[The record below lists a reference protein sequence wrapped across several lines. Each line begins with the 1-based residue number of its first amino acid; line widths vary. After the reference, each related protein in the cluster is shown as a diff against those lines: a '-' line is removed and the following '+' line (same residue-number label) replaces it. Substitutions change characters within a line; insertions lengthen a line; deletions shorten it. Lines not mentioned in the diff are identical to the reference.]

1 VNTIRTWLAA
11 AALVALPAILQP
23 LQAHP
28 VHSWPAPSTRP
39 PAAPLVPVAAE
50 SVTVVAPARTVEG
63 PRQALGRGEAFT
75 WVGLDAA
82 GRPISLGI
90 GLTQTAMDGLP
101 DTITDLNLAL
111 PAEARTLGYDH
122 VGLDWIPQG
131 HEPAGVYDKPHF
143 DVHFYRISVA
153 ARDRIT
159 PEDPGYEEK
168 LAREPAAGLVPPG
181 FARVPGGVPRM
192 GAHWVATDAPELAG
206 QPFERT
212 LLVGSYDGELTF
224 VEPMITRT
232 FLQARTEAIL
242 PVRAPQGAVGAL
254 AWPAAYRVSFD
265 QGVHHVALVGLR
277 PLPQR

>member
-1 VNTIRTWLAA
+1 M
-11 AALVALPAILQP
+11 ALPAILQP
-23 LQAHP
+23 SQAHP
-28 VHSWPAPSTRP
+28 AHAGPAPSVSR
-39 PAAPLVPVAAE
+39 AAPTLVSVATQAE
-50 SVTVVAPARTVEG
+50 TAVAPARTVEG
-63 PRQALGRGEAFT
+63 PRQALGRGEAFS

-90 GLTQTAMDGLP
+90 GVTQTALDELP
-101 DTITDLNLAL
+101 DAATELNLAL
-111 PAEARTLGYDH
+111 PAEAGTLGYDH
-122 VGLDWIPQG
+122 VGLDWIPHG

-143 DVHFYRISVA
+143 DLHFYRISVA

-159 PEDPGYEEK
+159 PEDPDYEAK

-181 FARVPGGVPRM
+181 FARVPSGVPRM
-192 GAHWVATDAPELAG
+192 GAHWVAADAPELAG

-212 LLVGSYDGELTF
+212 LLLGSYDGELTF
-224 VEPMITRT
+224 VEPMITRA

-265 QGVHHVALVGLR
+265 QGIHHVALVGLR